1 MVRPV
6 EQIEQ
11 EIAKLDQATATLA
24 QEFHDAYEQ
33 YLAAL
38 SKAVRQ
44 QFVLASYHLCTHG
57 YPEQFLKLSF
67 HQRQELQRSLRQLA
81 KQTQTQLIEQLRP
94 IQAIADAAPEEQS
107 PEEKLPEEKLPEEKS
122 PEAAWLDED
131 ELLPE
136 DPSPDSPPEEG
147 TEEEREERKNIR
159 DKLFEE
165 LRSSTWLTP
174 DASPESISLPR
185 KQPEPGTQADLE
197 LSDRPTPLL
206 LAQWQKRL
214 EERIAEQLQKLSHT
228 ANRLFQ
234 KANVLPKL
242 LPEPILEV
250 ASKADLAAETTASPP
265 NLLNLLVES
274 ESEEEAIMTQ
284 VTTIR
289 LRLSEIEFSD
299 PTVAVCRSK
308 VRTLMA
314 QLNKLG
320 REYQKRQKEK
330 AIAQAESAWR
340 SSWYE
345 D

>member
-11 EIAKLDQATATLA
+11 EIAKLDQATAALA
-24 QEFHDAYEQ
+24 QEFRDAYEQ
-33 YLAAL
+33 YFVAL
-38 SKAVRQ
+38 GQAVRQ

-57 YPEQFLKLSF
+57 YPEQFLQLSL

-81 KQTQTQLIEQLRP
+81 KQTQSQIIQQLDP
-94 IQAIADAAPEEQS
+94 VQATKDSTLES
-107 PEEKLPEEKLPEEKS
+107 KS
-122 PEAAWLDED
+122 LED
-131 ELLPE
+131 ELQAEAEQLINAPTLE
-136 DPSPDSPPEEG
+136 STSEAAEHIPADRQDEVQQDEVQIEES
-147 TEEEREERKNIR
+147 
-159 DKLFEE
+159 
-165 LRSSTWLTP
+165 RSSLWLPPDFLSESLNLLREQSQPDTTTLQPGNPPTP
-174 DASPESISLPR
+174 ISL
-185 KQPEPGTQADLE
+185 AL
-197 LSDRPTPLL
+197 
-206 LAQWQKRL
+206 WQKQL
-214 EERIAEQLQKLSHT
+214 EERIVDQLQTLSHT

-234 KANVLPKL
+234 QANVLPKL
-242 LPEPILEV
+242 LPEPVLEV
-250 ASKADLAAETTASPP
+250 ASKADLASETTASPP
-265 NLLNLLVES
+265 NLLNLLIES
-274 ESEEEAIMTQ
+274 ESDEEATMTQ

-299 PTVAVCRSK
+299 ATVAVLRSK

-320 REYQKRQKEK
+320 REYQKRQKEQ